1 MSDGK
6 NIIQRGRLAVSSE
19 TLYSES
25 AGGTTIGSSLP
36 YVADMDQFKVTIQKE
51 ANQWRLRM
59 NKGVVE
65 YMYNFFDD
73 MLLQPGQS
81 VVSGKVITE
90 FNIYPT
96 GSKGTGTGGD
106 ESQGVEQNGYVVLE
120 PENNYKVFVYS
131 ITPASTTFGGTDTNN
146 PQLVVCKDGDD
157 PNYIFYNWT
166 AAGGG
171 SINPY
176 LQQTINNYDVAL
188 AAGGS
193 QIIRQ
198 EQNTLLQVYEQV
210 DCARHNIA
218 HIIWDAAKGW
228 QVRQLQYG
236 PFILQST
243 PIPGPSINYQIID
256 GLDPG
261 PPWTWDPTTFPAY
274 VTSQAAITGYDKN
287 LTTTGMFGLTVTA
300 PTGTRYLKP
309 T

>member
-19 TLYSES
+19 SLYTETP
-25 AGGTTIGSSLP
+25 GGTTIASSLP
-36 YVADMDQFKVTIQKE
+36 YVADLDQFKVTIQKE
-51 ANQWRLRM
+51 SGQWRLRM

-73 MLLQPGQS
+73 MMLQPGQS
-81 VVSGKVITE
+81 AVTGKVITE

-96 GSKGTGTGGD
+96 GSKTTGTGGD
-106 ESQGVEQNGYVVLE
+106 ESQGVEQNGYIVLE
-120 PENNYKVFVYS
+120 PENNYKVFIYS

-171 SINPY
+171 SICPY
-176 LQQTINNYDVAL
+176 LQQTINNVDVETP
-188 AAGGS
+188 GGGMATLP
-193 QIIRQ
+193 I
-198 EQNTLLQVYEQV
+198 EQNTLLQVYKQV

-236 PFILQST
+236 PCILQST
-243 PIPGPSINYQIID
+243 PTPGPSINYKIID
-256 GLDPG
+256 GIDPG
-261 PPWTWDPTTFPAY
+261 PPWTWDPSTFPQYAA
-274 VTSQAAITGYDKN
+274 SQAVITGYDKN
-287 LTTTGMFGLTVTA
+287 LTTTGMFGLEATA